1 MSPQRNRDQTPFTC
15 QSTQPLQSSFTGRR
29 PSQGLHKLMPVPTLA
44 QASHQRLL
52 RGGSKKSLILA
63 YILLLLGGFIG
74 LHHVYLG
81 NIR

>member
-1 MSPQRNRDQTPFTC
+1 
-15 QSTQPLQSSFTGRR
+15 
-29 PSQGLHKLMPVPTLA
+29 MPVPTLA